1 MIAAF
6 EAAVRAA
13 LPKTALVLGSGLS
26 AVADEFE
33 TLASIPYAEIPG
45 LVPPTVAGHRGRLD
59 LCRATGGCLLVAHG
73 RIHRYEGHSVER
85 TTRAIRLFAEWGV
98 RRLILTNAA
107 GGIRP
112 SLVPGDLMVID
123 KHWKLLD
130 PQAWTNFQPVR
141 IYSADCLARLKSFA
155 PAGGYAALT
164 GPSYETPA
172 EIRALAACGVDAVGM
187 STAVEAETAASLGL
201 EVVGI
206 SCITNSAAG
215 ITADPLSHREVE
227 INAKLGVAKL
237 RTVVSSLV
245 M

>member
-1 MIAAF
+1 MIAF

-13 LPKTALVLGSGLS
+13 SPKTALVLGSGLG

-59 LCRATGGCLLVAHG
+59 LCRAASGCVLVAHG
-73 RIHRYEGHSVER
+73 RIHRYEGHSVDR
-85 TTRAIRLFAEWGV
+85 TTRTVRLFAEWGV

-130 PQAWTNFQPVR
+130 PRAWTNFHPVR
-141 IYSADCLARLKSFA
+141 IYSAACLGRLQSLA
-155 PAGGYAALT
+155 PVGGYAALT

-187 STAVEAETAASLGL
+187 STAVEAETAAALGL

-215 ITADPLSHREVE
+215 ITANPLSHREVE
-227 INAKLGVAKL
+227 TNAKLGVAKL
-237 RTVVSSLV
+237 RMVVLSLV
-245 M
+245 V